1 MEPALTAKIIVGEF
15 HPSVTELPS
24 LRCATTRRLGSGL
37 IVLVVATPP
46 VGCLV
51 AALGGAVEPLIRA
64 PQPVEAARVGGIGV
78 VDSAVL
84 ERERAHAGLLPNVCG
99 DVGASHGSSFGG
111 PIGRQA
117 CGECCGRRPGLVIV
131 FVGCRALL
139 LLRCVD
145 VEIGIEVAA
154 E

>member
-24 LRCATTRRLGSGL
+24 LRCATTRRLGSAL
-37 IVLVVATPP
+37 VVLVVATPP

-64 PQPVEAARVGGIGV
+64 PKAVEAARIGGIGV

-84 ERERAHAGLLPNVCG
+84 ERERAHAGLFPNVCG
-99 DVGASHGSSFGG
+99 DVGASHGSSFGR
-111 PIGRQA
+111 PLGRQ
-117 CGECCGRRPGLVIV
+117 G
-131 FVGCRALL
+131 
-139 LLRCVD
+139 
-145 VEIGIEVAA
+145 
-154 E
+154 

>member
-1 MEPALTAKIIVGEF
+1 MVGEF
-15 HPSVTELPS
+15 HPSVTEPPS
-24 LRCATTRRLGSGL
+24 LRWATTRRLGSGL

-46 VGCLV
+46 VCCLV

-84 ERERAHAGLLPNVCG
+84 GRERAHAGLLPNVCG
-99 DVGASHGSSFGG
+99 DVGAGHGSSFGG

-117 CGECCGRRPGLVIV
+117 CGERCDRRPGPVIV
-131 FVGCRALL
+131 FVG
-139 LLRCVD
+139 
-145 VEIGIEVAA
+145 
-154 E
+154 